1 MTTDKNATATATATI
16 TGKPKVKVTV
26 YMTDLG
32 DALNC
37 DIEYDQ
43 ADDIDIAHILDGFSF
58 DFLTADLFDDGDD
71 TTPVIDA
78 DHFDDV
84 NFVDKIG
91 CGYFN
96 SVLTAMQDD
105 ALIPATYDEYCLAID
120 ADDYVRYL
128 TWRADYYG
136 DAREHIDDGESVRCD
151 LAALRIVRNLKN
163 YTADILRQ
171 DLGDAAA
178 VKFKTTLA
186 SMLVKYADELMQS
199 V

>member
-1 MTTDKNATATATATI
+1 MTTDKNVTVTATS
-16 TGKPKVKVTV
+16 KPKVKATV

-43 ADDIDIAHILDGFSF
+43 TDGINIARILDGFSF

-84 NFVDKIG
+84 NFVDKID

-96 SVLTAMQDD
+96 SVLTAMKDD

-120 ADDYVRYL
+120 ADDYVSYL

-136 DAREHIDDGESVRCD
+136 DTREHIDDGESARCD
-151 LAALRIVRNLKN
+151 MASLRIMRNLKDDL
-163 YTADILRQ
+163 ADILRQ

-186 SMLVKYADELMQS
+186 SMLVKYAGELL
-199 V
+199 

>member
-1 MTTDKNATATATATI
+1 MSANVIATTSSD
-16 TGKPKVKVTV
+16 KPKVKVTV

-37 DIEYDQ
+37 DIEYAQ
-43 ADDIDIAHILDGFSF
+43 ADDINIAHILDGFSF

-71 TTPVIDA
+71 LTPVIDA

-96 SVLTAMQDD
+96 SVLAAMQDD

-128 TWRADYYG
+128 TWRTNHYG
-136 DAREHIDDGESVRCD
+136 DAREHICHAEEARCD
-151 LAALRIVRNLKN
+151 MAALRIMRNLKSAA
-163 YTADILRQ
+163 ADVLNQ
-171 DLGDAAA
+171 DLDDATV
-178 VKFKTTLA
+178 VKFKSELA
-186 SMLVKYADELMQS
+186 SMLTKYAGELLSS

>member
-1 MTTDKNATATATATI
+1 MSTNVIATTASD
-16 TGKPKVKVTV
+16 KPKVKVTV

-32 DALNC
+32 DAFNC

-43 ADDIDIAHILDGFSF
+43 SDDIDIAHILDGFSF

-84 NFVDKIG
+84 NFVDKID

-96 SVLTAMQDD
+96 SVLTAMKDD

-120 ADDYVRYL
+120 EDDYVRYL
-128 TWRADYYG
+128 AWRADYYG

-151 LAALRIVRNLKN
+151 LAALRIVHNLK
-163 YTADILRQ
+163 TAAAYILHQ
-171 DLGDAAA
+171 DLGDVASS
-178 VKFKTTLA
+178 KFKSELA
-186 SMLVKYADELMQS
+186 SMLTKYAGELLSS

>member
-1 MTTDKNATATATATI
+1 MSANVIATTVSD
-16 TGKPKVKVTV
+16 KPKVKVTV

-37 DIEYDQ
+37 DIEYAQ
-43 ADDIDIAHILDGFSF
+43 ADDINIAHILDGFSF
-58 DFLTADLFDDGDD
+58 DFLSADLFDDGDD
-71 TTPVIDA
+71 LAPVIDA

-96 SVLTAMQDD
+96 SVLTAMKDD

-120 ADDYVRYL
+120 ADDYVSYL

-136 DAREHIDDGESVRCD
+136 DTREHIDDGESVRCD
-151 LAALRIVRNLKN
+151 LAALRIVHNLK
-163 YTADILRQ
+163 TAAAYILHQ
-171 DLGDAAA
+171 DLGDVASS
-178 VKFKTTLA
+178 KFKSELA
-186 SMLVKYADELMQS
+186 SMLTKYAGELLSS

>member
-1 MTTDKNATATATATI
+1 MTTDKNATATAMS
-16 TGKPKVKVTV
+16 KPKVKATV

-43 ADDIDIAHILDGFSF
+43 ADDINIAHILDGFSF
-58 DFLTADLFDDGDD
+58 DFLTANLFDDGDD
-71 TTPVIDA
+71 TIMTVFDEVN
-78 DHFDDV
+78 FDD
-84 NFVDKIG
+84 KID

-96 SVLTAMQDD
+96 DVLVAMKDD
-105 ALIPATYDEYCLAID
+105 SLITATYDEYRLEID

-136 DAREHIDDGESVRCD
+136 DAREHLEDGESVRCD
-151 LAALRIVRNLKN
+151 MASLRIMRNLKN
-163 YTADILRQ
+163 DTADILRQ
-171 DLGDAAA
+171 DLGDTAA

-186 SMLVKYADELMQS
+186 SMLVKYADELLQS